1 MFVTLSTPYT
11 VCSFDGHLDLNFDAP
26 KVTFAE
32 ISREHAKMSSYTQF
46 IFCKFH
52 LVNFTYAYVCYSA
65 PSGNTENATCTMR
78 IRVAL

>member
-1 MFVTLSTPYT
+1 MFVTLNTPYK

-32 ISREHAKMSSYTQF
+32 VSREHAKMSSYTQF
-46 IFCKFH
+46 LFCKFH
-52 LVNFTYAYVCYSA
+52 FTYAYVCYSA